1 LQPLTKKIIS
11 KRPRYQK
18 RLRSRYNKAELIIVS
33 MRAKLLKERKTYFLL
48 ESEHELIAQQSVTAT
63 NLRSVAIN
71 LTELPSYNYS

>member
-1 LQPLTKKIIS
+1 
-11 KRPRYQK
+11 
-18 RLRSRYNKAELIIVS
+18 